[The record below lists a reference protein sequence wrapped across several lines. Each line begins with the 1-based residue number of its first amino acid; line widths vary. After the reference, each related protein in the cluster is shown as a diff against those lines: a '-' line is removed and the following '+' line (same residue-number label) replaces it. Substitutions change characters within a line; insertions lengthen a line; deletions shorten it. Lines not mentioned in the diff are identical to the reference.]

1 MSRQVSFNN
10 RDRLI
15 QMGIAIAALRKLRG
29 YSQEK
34 FAEKIGISRSQIS
47 NIEAPNLPYSFSL
60 DVFFNIAAALD
71 IDPADLISASI
82 FPEKIIHKVKD
93 KKD

>member
-1 MSRQVSFNN
+1 MSKQVSFKN
-10 RDRLI
+10 RDRFI

-34 FAEKIGISRSQIS
+34 FAEKVGISRSQIS

-60 DVFFNIAAALD
+60 DVFFNIAEALD
-71 IDPADLISASI
+71 IDPADLINASI

-93 KKD
+93 KK

>member
-1 MSRQVSFNN
+1 MSKQVSFKN
-10 RDRLI
+10 RDRFI
-15 QMGIAIAALRKLRG
+15 QMGIAISALRKLGG

-34 FAEKIGISRSQIS
+34 FAEKVGISRSQIS

-60 DVFFNIAAALD
+60 DVFFNIAEALD
-71 IDPADLISASI
+71 IDPADLINASI

-93 KKD
+93 QKE